1 MLHSF
6 ETLGLKI
13 PQIYLP
19 KDTDALDTWCVIA
32 CDQYTSDPAYWQQ
45 VEQYVG
51 TAPSTLKMVLPEVY
65 LGTEEQPKRVEST
78 YRTMQSYL
86 EQGIL
91 QQLPGGCILTRRTL
105 PDGRRIRTGL
115 VISMDL
121 ERYSYESDA
130 KTLIRV
136 TEGTIP
142 SRIPPRLAIREKA
155 SLELP
160 HIMVLFDDP
169 SHTVLKPLVD
179 KMDAFKTVYDAPLGF
194 HMGHIQGK
202 FIPESEMG
210 GVRQAFSALYDAL
223 SADGA
228 GDPMLFAM
236 GDGNHSFAT
245 AKAHWENVKKTL
257 TPEQQKTHPARFALC
272 ELVNI
277 HDESLLFE
285 PIHRVLFHVPE
296 DAVARLAEAME
307 ADIVPEPVPGK
318 RCMPFVCGAQSGVFM
333 FRQQT
338 DRLDAALADE
348 GIHALMTACP
358 GVEVDYI
365 HGDKE
370 TVALGQK
377 PGQLGLLLQV
387 VGKHELFPL
396 VSRYGALPRKSFSM
410 GEADEKRC
418 YLEAKSIVL

>member
-169 SHTVLKPLVD
+169 THTVLKPLVD

-285 PIHRVLFHVPE
+285 PIHRVLFGVDHKKFM
-296 DAVARLAEAME
+296 DAFRAAYPNAYE
-307 ADIVPEPVPGK
+307 GK
-318 RCMPFVCGAQSGVFM
+318 
-333 FRQQT
+333 
-338 DRLDAALADE
+338 
-348 GIHALMTACP
+348 
-358 GVEVDYI
+358 
-365 HGDKE
+365 
-370 TVALGQK
+370 
-377 PGQLGLLLQV
+377 
-387 VGKHELFPL
+387 
-396 VSRYGALPRKSFSM
+396 
-410 GEADEKRC
+410 
-418 YLEAKSIVL
+418 